1 MVFAIQYTTQNITIS
16 FSLANYVL
24 MGKYDA
30 VLANGNNWMEYQLVS
45 AVQYENGRRMFWPHF
60 GFFYKAAA
68 TKISVHMYDLS
79 SSSLHNIIDLGV
91 VNPLNNEISEEMD
104 WMYVSKNLSTID
116 EFDTLWNANTD
127 KLWQVTS
134 ERNIVIVYSDIK
146 IGRYAL

>member
-1 MVFAIQYTTQNITIS
+1 MKCTNKDENIY

-30 VLANGNNWMEYQLVS
+30 VLANGNEWMEYHLVS

-68 TKISVHMYDLS
+68 TKISVHMYDIS
-79 SSSLHNIIDLGV
+79 STSLHSVIDLGV
-91 VNPLNNEISEEMD
+91 VNPLGNEISDDMD

-116 EFDTLWNANTD
+116 EFITMWDANTD
-127 KLWQVTS
+127 KLWQVMSKSNS
-134 ERNIVIVYSDIK
+134 EFYFIVFKSVDM
-146 IGRYAL
+146 RCELEN

>member
-1 MVFAIQYTTQNITIS
+1 MYFNIAQISAMQCSTQNITTS

-30 VLANGNNWMEYQLVS
+30 VLANGKDWMEYQLVS
-45 AVQYENGRRMFWPHF
+45 SVQYENGRRMFWPHF

-79 SSSLHNIIDLGV
+79 SQSLHPVIDLGV
-91 VNPLNNEISEEMD
+91 VNPLDNEISEDMD
-104 WMYVSKNLSTID
+104 WMYVSKNFSTIT
-116 EFDTLWNANTD
+116 EFIDMWDANTD

-134 ERNIVIVYSDIK
+134 ETYFVTVCSHK
-146 IGRYAL
+146 